1 MSKPATW
8 KLKIE
13 HLMACNC
20 NWGCPCSFEAPPTYV
35 TCEAAL
41 GYRVVEGKYGDVT
54 LDGLMWVLAA
64 VWPGP
69 LHERNGRGV
78 VYLDSRAKGA
88 KRDALEAI
96 ATGKAGGPIGIFM
109 STVTNGLA
117 VQSARLEFTYDGKL
131 SHFSADDLVEVE
143 FEPIRNPVTGAEHI
157 ASISLPTGMLTRRE
171 DCFSA
176 KTFNVK
182 TGELNYSYPSRNALA
197 STHTWRGP

>member
-1 MSKPATW
+1 MSKPIKW

-20 NWGCPCSFEAPPTYV
+20 NWGCPCSFDAPPTYV

-41 GYRVVEGKYGDVT
+41 GYRVVEGKYGDVK
-54 LDGLMWVLAA
+54 LDGLGWVLAA
-64 VWPGP
+64 IWPGP

-109 STVTNGLA
+109 STVTNGLEA
-117 VQSARLEFTYDGKL
+117 YTARLDFKYDGKR
-131 SHFSADDLVEVE
+131 SHFSATDAVQVE
-143 FEPIRNPVTGAEHI
+143 FEAIRNPVTGAEHT
-157 ASISLPTGMLTRRE
+157 ASVLLPTGLLTKRE
-171 DCFSA
+171 DHFSA
-176 KTFNVK
+176 KAFAVK
-182 TGELNYSYPSRNALA
+182 TDNLNFSYPGRNALA
-197 STHTWRGP
+197 FTSTWRGP